1 MKFILSLLL
10 AFCSTA
16 MTLNAQTESPINGA
30 WQLNEGDKTHH
41 ILVQDGLYFYTV
53 HQGDQFL
60 MTRGGL
66 IDKIGDKTLTAS
78 TWFNSTDSS
87 KVGST
92 INIPF
97 SVSATQLSLTID
109 GDEVAF
115 NRVDDGKAPLA
126 GVWRI
131 TGRMQEDG
139 KIAQIHQTGTRQTL
153 KLLTGTKFQ
162 WVAMDPAKKQF
173 SGTGGG
179 SYTFKHGKY
188 TENIAFFSRDNSR
201 VGASLVFD
209 GKLENGDWH
218 HSGLSSK
225 GAKIYE
231 VWSKTPIRKVEVM
244 VTPPPPGK

>member
-1 MKFILSLLL
+1 MKFILSVLL
-10 AFCSTA
+10 ALGITA
-16 MTLNAQTESPINGA
+16 MSLNAQTQNDITGA
-30 WQLNEGDKTHH
+30 WQLTEGDKTHH
-41 ILVQDGLYFYTV
+41 ILVQDGLYFHTV

-60 MTRGGL
+60 MAQGGL
-66 IDKIGDKTLTAS
+66 IKKFDDKTLAAS
-78 TWFNSTDSS
+78 TWFNSADSS
-87 KVGST
+87 KVGSK
-92 INIPF
+92 IKIPF

-109 GDEVAF
+109 GNEVAF

-139 KIAQIHQTGTRQTL
+139 KVAQIHQTGTRQTL

-179 SYTFKHGKY
+179 SYTFKDGKY
-188 TENIAFFSRDNSR
+188 IENIEFFSRDNSR
-201 VGASLVFD
+201 VGASLVFN
-209 GKLENGDWH
+209 GKLEKGDWH

-231 VWSKTPIRKVEVM
+231 VWSKNSVAEVEVV